1 MNNNLIYVYCLTNSP
16 PDMDVIEG
24 FNTLVSLKIDDFH
37 VIIKGVNDLEFSEVN
52 FKAKLSDIE
61 WLESNAREHVVV
73 INKVMD
79 KSSVIPFKFGTIF
92 HSEERLRQFISDYS
106 ISLSEN
112 FNYIDGKE
120 EWAVKVFC
128 DRLVL
133 SEKID
138 DLSPEAAELEKQIM
152 ASSPG
157 KAFLLKRKK
166 TELIENEID
175 RLCKLYGQ
183 EYFNG
188 FEDLSESTSLNNL
201 LPKEF
206 TGREDTMILN
216 AVFLIRKEKVG
227 EFVSFVE
234 QLKHTN
240 EKSGFFID
248 SSGPWPPF
256 SFISIKEKSDTR

>member
-16 PDMDVIEG
+16 PDMEVIKG
-24 FNTLVSLKIDDFH
+24 FNALVSLKIDDFY
-37 VIIKGVNDLEFSEVN
+37 VIIKCVDDVEFSEEN
-52 FKAKLSDIE
+52 FKAKLSEID
-61 WLESNAREHVVV
+61 WLESSAREHVAV
-73 INKVMD
+73 INKVMET
-79 KSSVIPFKFGTIF
+79 SSVIPFKFGTIF
-92 HSEERLRQFISDYS
+92 HSEERLSLFISDYS
-106 ISLSEN
+106 LSLNEN

-128 DRLVL
+128 NRQIL

-138 DLSPEAAELEKQIM
+138 ELSSEAAELEKQIM

-166 TELIENEID
+166 TDLIENEID
-175 RLCKLYGQ
+175 KLCKFYGQ

-216 AVFLIRKEKVG
+216 AVFLVQKTKVR

-234 QLKHTN
+234 QLKRTN

-248 SSGPWPPF
+248 FTGPWPPF
-256 SFISIKEKSDTR
+256 SFISIKEK